1 MCIGADFCSSGWLG
15 CFPFSLFSPSISFL
29 LFFLSH
35 FCLFFSPLLLC
46 IVLPFL
52 VLFLYRSTGRGVYGE
67 RGKPTVEIRR
77 TFLTVSDSLAST
89 TTCSATS
96 GALEFLNG
104 LVVCA
109 ICISSFCDSVC
120 FCFLLTIKRVYES
133 TLSLLTHYLLQTPPR
148 GENWLPLLPYTKKSV
163 RGYKCLWAPGF
174 RYISYCLFR
183 WRATSGVVG

>member
-1 MCIGADFCSSGWLG
+1 MLIGLAGML
-15 CFPFSLFSPSISFL
+15 SFL
-29 LFFLSH
+29 PFLSQHLFFALFPVPFLS
-35 FCLFFSPLLLC
+35 FFSPLLLC